1 MKNDAGAVPEAVQ
14 ILTRAIV
21 DICHFVGGLLGAA
34 EAGRCQSAAKSM

>member
-21 DICHFVGGLLGAA
+21 DICHFVGGCWGQQKLVGFNQRLS
-34 EAGRCQSAAKSM
+34 Q